1 MKQNIEI
8 LDLIYNGLKFK
19 DAVYTE
25 KNNVCVVNFLY
36 NPENFTPNDENK
48 TVIIEKVKDLIGDFV
63 KFELTFT
70 SCPLDK
76 RAIAN
81 HTYTTIVNNFPSIS
95 KNFTYDDVSV
105 EIENLMVTVRLKL
118 MPSSYEHAKSLN
130 RESIVEDKLKDSFFA
145 DFKVEFIKKEDR
157 VESTVNQIEKNMELM
172 ASIKEAEEKTVYEI
186 SNIAN
191 IIGTN
196 EYSLA
201 IDYTKVTTPIEN
213 VVICGEVTSIQR
225 KTYKRKVTKNK
236 EEIEIER
243 TFYNFSIKN
252 DNKILYCSVFPKQH
266 DEIKGDLIE
275 VGMKVCCYG
284 SFREFNGKLN
294 FTANS
299 IARCE
304 FKREEIKSG
313 FKHVNENYHTVFPEK
328 FIDYEQADLF
338 EDNSKTFDG
347 TYVVF
352 DLETTGLDATK
363 EEIIEIGACRVVN
376 GRIDET
382 FSTFVKP
389 SKNIPKEITELT
401 SINDEMVKDAP
412 TINYVMPDF
421 YKFCE
426 GATLVC
432 QNVAFDTSFIHNISK
447 KLSYN
452 FDHPTMDTM
461 VMARQKLPGLK
472 NYKLGTIV
480 EKLNIS
486 LENAHRAIDDA
497 TATAKAFIKLMKV
510 G

>member
-1 MKQNIEI
+1 MEQGIEI
-8 LDLIYNGLKFK
+8 LDLLYQGLKFK

-25 KNNVCVVNFLY
+25 KNNTCVINFLY
-36 NPENFTPNDENK
+36 NPENFTPHDENK
-48 TVIIEKVKDLIGDFV
+48 TIIMQKVKSLIGDYV
-63 KFELTFT
+63 KIELSFN

-95 KNFTYDDVSV
+95 KSFTYDDVSV
-105 EIENLMVTVRLKL
+105 EIDSLKVLVKLKL
-118 MPSSYEHAKSLN
+118 TPTSYEHAKGLN
-130 RESIVEDKLKDSFFA
+130 RESIIEEKLKDSFFA
-145 DFKVEFIKKEDR
+145 DFSVEFVKKEDEI
-157 VESTVNQIEKNMELM
+157 ESSANQIEKNMELM
-172 ASIKEAEEKTVYEI
+172 ASIKEAEEKTVYEL
-186 SNIAN
+186 SNIAD
-191 IIGTN
+191 IIGKNDYT
-196 EYSLA
+196 LA
-201 IDYTKVTTPIEN
+201 IDYTKVKTAIEN
-213 VVICGEVTSIQR
+213 VVICGEVTSNQK

-243 TFYNFSIKN
+243 TFYNFAIKN
-252 DNKILYCSVFPKQH
+252 ENKVLFCSVFPKQH

-275 VGMKVCCYG
+275 VGMKVCCFG

-304 FKREEIKSG
+304 YKKEEIKSG
-313 FKHVNENYHTVFPEK
+313 LKHVNENYHTIFPEK
-328 FIDYEQADLF
+328 YIDYEQAGLF
-338 EDNSKTFDG
+338 DDDSQTFDG

-363 EEIIEIGACRVVN
+363 EEIIEIGACKVVN

-389 SKNIPKEITELT
+389 SKHIPREITELT
-401 SINDEMVKDAP
+401 SIDDSMVKDAP

-421 YKFCE
+421 YKFCD
-426 GATLVC
+426 GSTLVC
-432 QNVAFDTSFIHNISK
+432 QNVAFDISFIHNIAK
-447 KLSYN
+447 KLSYK

-461 VMARQKLPGLK
+461 VMAREKLPGLK

-497 TATAKAFIKLMKV
+497 TATAKAFIKLMNM
-510 G
+510 

>member
-1 MKQNIEI
+1 MKQGIEI
-8 LDLIYNGLKFK
+8 LDLIYQGLKFK

-48 TVIIEKVKDLIGDFV
+48 ATIMSKVKELIGDFV
-63 KFELTFT
+63 KFELNFI

-81 HTYTTIVNNFPSIS
+81 HAYTTIVNNFPSLS
-95 KNFTYDDVSV
+95 KSFTYDDVGI
-105 EIENLMVTVRLKL
+105 EIENLKVIINLKL
-118 MPSSYEHAKSLN
+118 TPTSFEHAKNLN
-130 RESIVEDKLKDSFFA
+130 RETIIEDKLKDSFFA
-145 DFKVEFIKKEDR
+145 DFTVKFIKKEDEI
-157 VESTVNQIEKNMELM
+157 ESSNQIEKNMELM
-172 ASIKEAEEKTVYEI
+172 ASIKEAEEKTVYEL
-186 SNIAN
+186 SNIAD
-191 IIGTN
+191 IIGKN
-196 EYSLA
+196 EYALA
-201 IDYTKVTTPIEN
+201 IDYAKVSNPIEN
-213 VVICGEVTSIQR
+213 VVICGEVTTIQK

-236 EEIEIER
+236 EETEIER

-252 DNKILYCSVFPKQH
+252 DNKVLYCSIFPKQH

-275 VGMKVCCYG
+275 AGMKVCCYG

-299 IARCE
+299 IARCDY
-304 FKREEIKSG
+304 KREEIKSG
-313 FKHVNENYHTVFPEK
+313 FKHVNEDYHTIFPEK
-328 FIDYEQADLF
+328 YIDYEQAGLF
-338 EDNSKTFDG
+338 DDDTKTFDG
-347 TYVVF
+347 TFVVF

-363 EEIIEIGACRVVN
+363 EEIIEIGACKVVN

-389 SKNIPKEITELT
+389 SKHIPKEITELT

-421 YKFCE
+421 YKFCD
-426 GATLVC
+426 GVTIVA
-432 QNVAFDTSFIHNISK
+432 QNTAFDMSLIHNISK
-447 KLSYN
+447 KFSYN
-452 FDHPTMDTM
+452 FNHPTMDTM
-461 VMARQKLPGLK
+461 VMAREKLPGLK

-497 TATAKAFIKLMKV
+497 TATAKAFIKLMNI